1 MMALMLFLGR
11 QMFQVFHIL
20 RVRIHYL
27 VRFAVH
33 TYSAIGSIQA
43 QLGIGD
49 TSPSEILDLES
60 IPALLGENKFYIS
73 MNDFTSGRY
82 YIVLID
88 PLNKQI
94 STSYSKEN

>member
-1 MMALMLFLGR
+1 LKAPTSIFINLRNLLLFSAL
-11 QMFQVFHIL
+11 
-20 RVRIHYL
+20 
-27 VRFAVH
+27 
-33 TYSAIGSIQA
+33 SAIGSIQA

-94 STSYSKEN
+94 STSYIKEN

>member
-1 MMALMLFLGR
+1 LKAPTSFFINLRNLLLFSTL
-11 QMFQVFHIL
+11 I
-20 RVRIHYL
+20 
-27 VRFAVH
+27 
-33 TYSAIGSIQA
+33 AIRSIQA

-94 STSYSKEN
+94 STSYIKEN